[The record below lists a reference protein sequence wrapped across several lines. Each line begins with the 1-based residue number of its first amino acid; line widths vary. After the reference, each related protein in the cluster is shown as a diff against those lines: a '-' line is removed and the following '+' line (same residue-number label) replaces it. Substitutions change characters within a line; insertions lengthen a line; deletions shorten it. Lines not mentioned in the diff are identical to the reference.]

1 MRTDSKLDIG
11 AIPYREDQV
20 MVLQPDVT
28 RLQNIGWA
36 PEVSMEEGLLKTAQ
50 WRNAELVD
58 DPFSKLSLPVLGSP
72 QAR

>member
-1 MRTDSKLDIG
+1 
-11 AIPYREDQV
+11 